1 MARPRNT
8 VSISKILTGYF
19 VRGILIFVPTVG
31 TLYTVWLVLSALD
44 ASLGVA
50 SIPGLGIVL
59 TLLLI
64 LATGFVASNV
74 VGQAF
79 VALLESGIRHLPL
92 VNLLYSS
99 IKDLLGAFVGDK
111 KSFDQP
117 AMVSLDGAGK
127 VKVFGFVTCSRF
139 DDVRLKGWVAV
150 YLPQAYNFAGNVILV
165 PKEQVESVDADPAQ
179 FMAFIVSGGV
189 AAMGGARTMLDDG
202 TFPPTSSRLAPRP

>member
-1 MARPRNT
+1 MARARNT
-8 VSISKILTGYF
+8 VSISKLLTGYF
-19 VRGILIFVPTVG
+19 VRGLLIFVPTVG

-44 ASLGVA
+44 ATVGV
-50 SIPGLGIVL
+50 SIPGLGILL
-59 TLLLI
+59 TLLFI
-64 LATGFVASNV
+64 FATGFIASNV

-79 VALLESGIRHLPL
+79 VAVLESGIRHLPL

-117 AMVSLDGAGK
+117 AMITLDSAGK
-127 VKVFGFVTCSRF
+127 MKVFGFVTCQRF

-189 AAMGGARTMLDDG
+189 AAMGGARTMIDDG
-202 TFPPTSSRLAPRP
+202 TFPPTGGPLATRR